1 MNGMSSQLADE
12 LFEYGRTLCQMERY
26 DEAKEMLILADELEH
41 LKDTYYWLYQVYRG
55 LGQLD
60 EAMKY
65 IELCYNENDFDKSIT
80 MLYAEE
86 LVVRGKNTQAVK
98 VLEKLMS
105 IHGWDEYAD
114 EILNEIKEKLK

>member
-1 MNGMSSQLADE
+1 MDGMSSQLADE

-26 DEAKEMLILADELEH
+26 AEAKEQLLLSDELEH
-41 LKDTYYWLYQVYRG
+41 LKDTYYWLYKACKG
-55 LGQLD
+55 LGQSD
-60 EAMKY
+60 DAMKY
-65 IELCYNENDFDKSIT
+65 LELCYNENDFDKSVS

-86 LVVRGKNTQAVK
+86 LAEHGEYKSTVK

-114 EILNEIKEKLK
+114 ELLDDIKEKMK

>member
-26 DEAKEMLILADELEH
+26 AEAKEQLLLADELEH
-41 LKDTYYWLYQVYRG
+41 MKDTYYWLYKACSG
-55 LGQLD
+55 LGQVD

-65 IELCYNENDFDKSIT
+65 LELCYNENDFDKRIS

-86 LVVRGKNTQAVK
+86 LVECGKNKKTVK
-98 VLEKLMS
+98 VLEKLMN
-105 IHGWDEYAD
+105 IHGYDEFAD
-114 EILNEIKEKLK
+114 ELLYDIKEKMK